1 MTVPAHIFREYDI
14 RGVVGEDL
22 TPDLARD
29 VGRAYGSALLEA
41 IALKGEEAP
50 GQLRK
55 PQVAVGHDN
64 RPSSPELVGALMDG
78 LVSTGVDVLDLGVV
92 PTPVSWW
99 AEKVLETDGAIQV
112 TGSHNPPEWNGI
124 KMTRLGRSLYGA
136 GVQDLLRR
144 IESGSF
150 QAGHGVRTPHP
161 VLDDYVEDVAGR
173 FDLSRSVKVAVDCG
187 NGTGAVVAQRL
198 LEAAGAEVLPLYC
211 TSDGTFPNHHP
222 DPTVDEYLEDLMEL
236 VRSEGA
242 EVGVAFDGD
251 ADRIGVVDE
260 KGQVVRGDT
269 LLLLY
274 GLDLLERR
282 GPGQLLI
289 YDVKCSQ
296 ALPEAYDAAGG
307 RSLMWKTGHSLIKE
321 KMLETGAPLAGEL
334 SGHICFADDYL
345 GIDDALYNAIRLL
358 DLLASGDTP
367 LSRRVAAL
375 PSYESTPEIRIEVT
389 EEEKVQVV
397 QAAREHFGR
406 THEVV
411 DVDGAR
417 ILFGDGWALLRSS
430 NTQPVIVARF
440 EARTEERLAEIRS
453 EVEDWLVSRGVDV

>member
-1 MTVPAHIFREYDI
+1 MSVPTHIFREYDI
-14 RGVVGEDL
+14 RGVVGDDL
-22 TPDLARD
+22 TAELAHD

-50 GQLRK
+50 GQRRT
-55 PQVAVGHDN
+55 PQVVVGHDN

-78 LVSTGVDVLDLGVV
+78 LASTGVDVLDLGVV

-99 AEKVLETDGAIQV
+99 AEKTLGTDGAIQV

-144 IESGSF
+144 IQSASYQSG
-150 QAGHGVRTPHP
+150 QGAQTTQP
-161 VLDDYVEDVAGR
+161 VLDRYVEDVAGR
-173 FDLSRSVKVAVDCG
+173 FELERPVKVAVDCG
-187 NGTGAVVAQRL
+187 NGTGSVVAVRL
-198 LEAAGAEVLPLYC
+198 LEAVGATVLPIYC

-222 DPTVDEYLEDLMEL
+222 DPSVDEYLEDLMDL
-236 VRSEGA
+236 VRAEGA
-242 EVGVAFDGD
+242 ELGIAFDGD

-269 LLLLY
+269 LLLLF

-296 ALPEAYDAAGG
+296 VVSEVYDAAGG
-307 RSLMWKTGHSLIKE
+307 RSLMWKTGHSLMKE

-345 GIDDALYNAIRLL
+345 GIDDALYNAVRLL
-358 DLLASGDTP
+358 DILASGSTP
-367 LSRRVAAL
+367 VSRRVSAF
-375 PSYESTPEIRIEVT
+375 PVYSSTPEIRIEVT
-389 EEEKVQVV
+389 DESKVQIVEE
-397 QAAREHFGR
+397 AGRHFGES
-406 THEVV
+406 HEVV

-417 ILFGDGWALLRSS
+417 ILFDDGWALLRAS
-430 NTQPVIVARF
+430 NTQPVIVSRY
-440 EARTEERLAEIRS
+440 EARTPERLQEIRT
-453 EVEDWLVSRGVDV
+453 EVEDWLGERGVDV